1 MCFGKVYM
9 KVFYRDDDII
19 VCEKEYGISSQKS
32 DGANMLDIIAELT
45 GREPFVVH
53 RLDITT
59 TGIMVY
65 ALNQKSA
72 SELSRQ
78 IQERTFKKS
87 YLAIV
92 HGSTE
97 DGGEMVDMLYH
108 DRLKN
113 KSFVA
118 KSRRSGAKE
127 ARLDYTTLQRATID
141 GKELSL
147 VHIRLHTGRTHQ
159 IRVQFASRSHPLYGD
174 GKYGAHDKA
183 KIALYSHSI
192 ELLHPKTKRK
202 MVFDALP
209 DGDIWDT
216 FASIPRLI

>member
-1 MCFGKVYM
+1 MRI
-9 KVFYRDDDII
+9 FYQDDDII

-32 DGANMLDIIAELT
+32 DGANMLDIIASLT

-78 IQERTFKKS
+78 IAERTFKKT
-87 YLAIV
+87 YLAVV
-92 HGSTE
+92 HGECE
-97 DGGEMVDMLYH
+97 DEGEMVDMLYH

-113 KSFVA
+113 KSFVVGKRA
-118 KSRRSGAKE
+118 GAKE
-127 ARLDYTTLQRATID
+127 AILDFTTLQRATID
-141 GKELSL
+141 NMALSL

-159 IRVQFASRSHPLYGD
+159 IRAQFASRSHPLYGD
-174 GKYGAHDKA
+174 GKYGAHDNA

-192 ELLHPKTKRK
+192 ELFHPKTKRK

-209 DGDIWDT
+209 SGDIWEE
-216 FASIPRLI
+216 FASIPKAL

>member
-1 MCFGKVYM
+1 MRI
-9 KVFYRDDDII
+9 FYQDNDII

-45 GREPFVVH
+45 KREPFVVH

-78 IQERTFKKS
+78 ISERTFKKT
-87 YLAIV
+87 YLAVV
-92 HGSTE
+92 HGE
-97 DGGEMVDMLYH
+97 CENEGEMVDMLYH

-118 KSRRSGAKE
+118 KSKRNGARE
-127 ARLDYTTLQRATID
+127 AVLDFTTLQRATID
-141 GKELSL
+141 NMPLSL

-174 GKYGAHDKA
+174 GKYGAHDNA

-192 ELLHPKTKRK
+192 ELLHPKTEQR

-209 DGDIWDT
+209 SGDIWDT
-216 FASIPRLI
+216 FASIPKAL